1 MKQPILNRSFLPY
14 DLAAVAAP
22 FLNRRFMSTPLVT
35 RQKAHS
41 LVSEVPEKRTPLPR
55 DFFARDTQ
63 VVARELLGKLLVRRW
78 RGSDLIGRITEVESY
93 VGPDDLACHAS
104 KGRTPRTKI
113 MFGPAGF
120 AYVYLVYG
128 MHELFNIVTEQ
139 EGFPAAVL
147 VRSLE
152 PVAGIAA
159 MERAR
164 GTNKLQQLTTGPGRL
179 TQAMRITRKLNHID
193 CCTGETLF
201 VADDGTSIVDAQI
214 QTGPRIGVD
223 YAGEWAQ
230 RPWRYYLRDSRF
242 VSKP

>member
-1 MKQPILNRSFLPY
+1 MSPP
-14 DLAAVAAP
+14 LAQRQSGQRTRMDVP
-22 FLNRRFMSTPLVT
+22 QRLGPLS
-35 RQKAHS
+35 R
-41 LVSEVPEKRTPLPR
+41 E
-55 DFFARDTQ
+55 FFARDTQ
-63 VVARELLGKLLVRRW
+63 LVARELLGKLLVRRW
-78 RGSDLIGRITEVESY
+78 RGSELVGRITEVESY

-104 KGRTPRTKI
+104 KGCTPRTQV

-128 MHELFNIVTEQ
+128 MHELFNVVTEA

-152 PVAGIAA
+152 PVSGIAA

-179 TQAMRITRKLNHID
+179 TQAMRITRKLNRTD

-201 VADDGTSIVDAQI
+201 VADDGTTIEDTQV

-223 YAGEWAQ
+223 YAGEWAA
-230 RPWRYYLRDSRF
+230 RPWRYYLRDSQF
-242 VSKP
+242 VSHAPRAKRQITTNK

>member
-1 MKQPILNRSFLPY
+1 
-14 DLAAVAAP
+14 
-22 FLNRRFMSTPLVT
+22 MSTPLAS
-35 RQKAHS
+35 RQKVQPSATG
-41 LVSEVPEKRTPLPR
+41 VSGQRTPLPR
-55 DFFARDTQ
+55 AFFARDTQ
-63 VVARELLGKLLVRRW
+63 LVARELLGKLLVRRW
-78 RGSDLIGRITEVESY
+78 RGSDLVGRITDVESY

-104 KGRTPRTKI
+104 KGCTPRTKV
-113 MFGPAGF
+113 MFGRAGF

-128 MHELFNIVTEQ
+128 MHELFNLVTEA

-152 PVAGIAA
+152 PVAGISA

-193 CCTGETLF
+193 CCTSETLF
-201 VADDGTSIVDAQI
+201 VADDGHLVEETQI

-230 RPWRYYLRDSRF
+230 RPWRYYLRDSKF
-242 VSKP
+242 VSRT